1 MEFLSDADVRT
12 KLTELFPELD
22 FAAAEKLCEDCRIL
36 HFRQGEEIFN
46 NGGQALAVD
55 WLLEG
60 RCKLVKVL
68 LPGRETVLHLVEA
81 GHFLDLCVFS
91 GHEKRVVTAQALTD
105 CTVLRCER
113 NSVTQAAAS
122 CGKFALRLIRAL
134 AVRERMF
141 INKIAAS
148 QGKISVKRRLAG
160 WILHR
165 MRMEHS
171 AKIAD
176 PETRELLAGL
186 LGVTRES
193 LSRQLSSFA
202 NEGVLK
208 LEKDY
213 IIVMDECSLRR
224 ALEE

>member
-1 MEFLSDADVRT
+1 MEFRSDIDVR
-12 KLTELFPELD
+12 KRLTELFPELD
-22 FAAAEKLCEDCRIL
+22 FATACRL
-36 HFRQGEEIFN
+36 AGECRVLQFRQGEEIFN
-46 NGGQALAVD
+46 NAGPAIAVD

-60 RCKLVKVL
+60 RCKLIKAL
-68 LPGRETVLHLVEA
+68 QPSRETVLHLVDA

-105 CTVLRCER
+105 CTVLRFER
-113 NSVTQAAAS
+113 NSITQAVTS
-122 CGKFALRLIRAL
+122 CGNFALRVIRAL

-148 QGKISVKRRLAG
+148 QGKISVRRRLAG

-165 MRMEHS
+165 MRMEGA
-171 AKIAD
+171 AKITNS
-176 PETRELLAGL
+176 ETRELLAGL

-202 NEGVLK
+202 SEGILK
-208 LEKDY
+208 IEKDF
-213 IIVMDECSLRR
+213 IIVMDERSLRR
-224 ALEE
+224 AMEE